1 MHCTRTMIRA
11 GTLVLS
17 ASRSRVAVGT
27 AISRHAITSSNVLS
41 NVKSSIVVTNSYNR
55 FDLLP
60 HTPKG
65 KSADDETVHIA
76 TLDHLTGKLQKHS
89 SLAGLTNPAFMRYHQ
104 ARDGS
109 ELIYVCTEN
118 IMEEGTIVGL
128 KMNKSNMTLEKAFE
142 VSAEGYSTCYITINP
157 SKTKAYIVNYW
168 DSVLGAYDILDN
180 GHFSSMVTKWK
191 PERKMIAHDIK
202 DHLRA
207 RQSEPHTH
215 ALVFDPYVGNV
226 VYVPDLGDDTLR
238 QFAVCSDTGAL
249 SFASAISLGKHRGPR
264 YIEFH
269 PNTDLH
275 VAYVVNELACTISV
289 FEANLDV
296 IRSLKPGDERA
307 SLTKI
312 QEVSTVPPGFD
323 DVKDETGHG
332 KSTCGR
338 VMCTKDGR
346 FVLASNRGHDSI
358 SVHKVDPGTG
368 LLMEVGI
375 YKTMGKT
382 PRHFQLSCD
391 GRYVLVANQDTET
404 VTCFT
409 MNQETGEL
417 TYTGNNLH
425 IKSPNFVLAE
435 APIPISS

>member
-1 MHCTRTMIRA
+1 MIRA
-11 GTLVLS
+11 GASVLS
-17 ASRSRVAVGT
+17 APRARLAVGIVG
-27 AISRHAITSSNVLS
+27 ARHAITASPTVL
-41 NVKSSIVVTNSYNR
+41 NVKASMVVTNSYNR

-60 HTPKG
+60 HQPKG
-65 KSADDETVHIA
+65 QCADDNTVHLAI
-76 TLDHLTGKLQKHS
+76 LDHLTGELKKQS
-89 SLAGLTNPAFMRYHQ
+89 SFAGLTNPAFMRYHQ

-109 ELIYVCTEN
+109 EMIYVCTEN
-118 IMEEGTIVGL
+118 IQEEGTIVGL
-128 KMNKSNMTLEKAFE
+128 KMNKEKMSLEKAFE

-191 PERKMIAHDIK
+191 PEKRMVASDIK

-226 VYVPDLGDDTLR
+226 VYVPDLGDDTVR
-238 QFAVCSDTGAL
+238 QFAVCPDTGAL
-249 SFASAISLGKHRGPR
+249 SFASALSLGKHRGPR

-269 PNTDLH
+269 PNPDLK
-275 VAYVVNELACTISV
+275 VAYVVNELASSISV

-296 IRSLKPGDERA
+296 IRTLKPGDERA
-307 SLTKI
+307 TLTKV
-312 QEVSTVPPGFD
+312 QEVSTVPPGYD

-332 KSTCGR
+332 KNTCGR

-346 FVLASNRGHDSI
+346 FVLTSNRGHDSI
-358 SVHKVDPGTG
+358 SVHKVDPGTE

-391 GRYVLVANQDTET
+391 GRYVLAANQDTET
-404 VTCFT
+404 VTCFS

-417 TYTGNNLH
+417 TYTGNNLNVN
-425 IKSPNFVLAE
+425 SPNFVLAE
-435 APIPISS
+435 APMPLSS